1 MGGQDRLAKADELKS
16 SSFVL
21 GLDACTIVAD
31 GRSLSSLPGDDE
43 QLQLLEGS
51 ILAAVRPELAEEKV
65 HEEEARPRLLRGA
78 SGGSSLLS
86 GLTDELPGSALP
98 WILTERA
105 KLAIGLAVLL
115 NAAAMSVEVEAEL
128 RFGRTSML
136 GLSMYIVQL
145 VFLLLFILE
154 LLLNI
159 RCWGLGFFFKHGA
172 YAPTKGSSW
181 RCARLVRAFAYK
193 LQIQGIFDFFVVL
206 TSVVDLCIMRPMDLI
221 SEMSA
226 RKTAQAF
233 SVFRILQL
241 FRLARI
247 FQLLRLSHE
256 LSLLAFNLA
265 MSLKAVFWVF
275 LLLFTLIYIGALF
288 CASELGHS
296 DNAQLR
302 SLFGNLWASIFS
314 HFKLMT
320 LEQWVD
326 VCNLAMEEN
335 PVWAVYFLCFIILT
349 NLTLVNLVTGLIITG
364 VVEHAKEEDWTWLE
378 QLVEEVPFIEALE
391 DLVAKGQARSE
402 TMSTLSFS
410 DFELLLAEP
419 VFQQIASL
427 YGISLQ
433 MEARQLFDILDSDG
447 NGTLEIREMAQC
459 LLQLRGSKQ
468 CLHPVHVRHEVNRK
482 GQAFAAHVAEL
493 EQKLPQQY
501 FRDIE
506 NWELSLKDQLCF
518 WSQEIPSQTSSE
530 RGLKRRPSQEVASQ
544 PQCSSSSSSSA
555 SSSSSFLKLLHDA
568 CVSIE
573 VLRTRIASTAAELRS
588 LQMQE
593 KHLEAQLS
601 VSCESRGTDRKS
613 VV

>member
-1 MGGQDRLAKADELKS
+1 MGGPDRLAKADELKS

-21 GLDACTIVAD
+21 GLDACTMVAD

-51 ILAAVRPELAEEKV
+51 ILAAVRPELAEETV
-65 HEEEARPRLLRGA
+65 HEEEVRPPRLLRGA

-105 KLAIGLAVLL
+105 KLAIGVAVLL

-145 VFLLLFILE
+145 VFLLLFIVE

-181 RCARLVRAFAYK
+181 RCASLVRAFAYK

-296 DNAQLR
+296 DNVQLR

-391 DLVAKGQARSE
+391 ELVAKGNERSE
-402 TMSTLSFS
+402 TMTTLSFS

-506 NWELSLKDQLCF
+506 SWEQSLKDQLCF
-518 WSQEIPSQTSSE
+518 WSQEIPSEEISQ
-530 RGLKRRPSQEVASQ
+530 RGLRRGPSQEVASQ
-544 PQCSSSSSSSA
+544 PSQYTSSSN
-555 SSSSSFLKLLHDA
+555 SFLKLLHDA

-573 VLRTRIASTAAELRS
+573 VLRTRITSTAAELRS
-588 LQMQE
+588 LHVQE

-601 VSCESRGTDRKS
+601 VSCESRATQVCHDL
-613 VV
+613 